1 MPPLRER
8 FFSSRRQ
15 NDFDALVLQVSQSL
29 VEVRA
34 QYQFMEGSD
43 GDVSFLCSLAVLKH
57 GSTLTCHNLPLC
69 CTEMSLKFLF
79 FSQAKLTDCTVS
91 IDFPSESTYI
101 LYHKSNFQSSI
112 EGILLHLALFH
123 LTTEDTS
130 AVHFNLVSTHLSF
143 TKVVTSFPPF
153 PLRGE
158 VMGLCIYNHS
168 CDSL

>member
-1 MPPLRER
+1 MRWFCRFPSHWLRQEHST
-8 FFSSRRQ
+8 SSWRG
-15 NDFDALVLQVSQSL
+15 VMV
-29 VEVRA
+29 
-34 QYQFMEGSD
+34 M
-43 GDVSFLCSLAVLKH
+43 FLSWVCSLAVLKH

-112 EGILLHLALFH
+112 EGILLRLALFH

-130 AVHFNLVSTHLSF
+130 AVRFNLVSTHFSF

-168 CDSL
+168 CDSLWLKIDL

>member
-1 MPPLRER
+1 MRWFCRFPDHWLRQEHST
-8 FFSSRRQ
+8 SSWRG
-15 NDFDALVLQVSQSL
+15 VMV
-29 VEVRA
+29 
-34 QYQFMEGSD
+34 M
-43 GDVSFLCSLAVLKH
+43 FLSWVCSLAVLKH

-168 CDSL
+168 CDSLWLKIDL

>member
-1 MPPLRER
+1 MRWFCRFPGHWLRWEHST
-8 FFSSRRQ
+8 SSWRG
-15 NDFDALVLQVSQSL
+15 VMV
-29 VEVRA
+29 
-34 QYQFMEGSD
+34 M
-43 GDVSFLCSLAVLKH
+43 FLSWVCSLAVLKH

-91 IDFPSESTYI
+91 IDFPSESAYI

-112 EGILLHLALFH
+112 EGILLRLALFH

-130 AVHFNLVSTHLSF
+130 AVRFNLVSTHLSF
-143 TKVVTSFPPF
+143 TKAVTSFPPF

-168 CDSL
+168 CDSLWLKIDL

>member
-1 MPPLRER
+1 MRWFCRFPDHWLRQEHST
-8 FFSSRRQ
+8 SSWRG
-15 NDFDALVLQVSQSL
+15 VMV
-29 VEVRA
+29 
-34 QYQFMEGSD
+34 M
-43 GDVSFLCSLAVLKH
+43 FLSWVCSLAVLKH

-130 AVHFNLVSTHLSF
+130 AVRFNLVSTHFSF

-168 CDSL
+168 CDSLWLKIDL

>member
-1 MPPLRER
+1 MRWFCRFPDHWLRQEHST
-8 FFSSRRQ
+8 SSWRG
-15 NDFDALVLQVSQSL
+15 VMV
-29 VEVRA
+29 
-34 QYQFMEGSD
+34 M
-43 GDVSFLCSLAVLKH
+43 FLSWVCSLAVLKH

-91 IDFPSESTYI
+91 IDFPSESAYI

-112 EGILLHLALFH
+112 EGILLRLALFH

-130 AVHFNLVSTHLSF
+130 AVRFNLVSTHFSF

-168 CDSL
+168 CDSLWLKIDL

>member
-1 MPPLRER
+1 MRWFCRFPDHWLRQEHST
-8 FFSSRRQ
+8 SSWRG
-15 NDFDALVLQVSQSL
+15 VMV
-29 VEVRA
+29 
-34 QYQFMEGSD
+34 M
-43 GDVSFLCSLAVLKH
+43 FLSWVCFLAVLKH

-168 CDSL
+168 CDSLWLKIDL